1 MVKKL
6 VPISK
11 LITDADVQG
20 FYLCKEKHLRKT
32 RTGELYLDLT
42 LADATGEI
50 GAKMWDQAQEFN
62 EKFEQ
67 GDAVA
72 VRGRVDTFQDRNQI
86 IVRRINKATEA
97 KYARYGFKPEALVP
111 TSPYDPV
118 RMWASLV
125 ASIQK
130 MENQFLKRLVSH
142 LYRKHKNR
150 LMSMPASIS
159 MHYRYRSGYLEHV
172 LSMSKLGVTLAKHY
186 SADVDMLLSGILLH
200 GIGKVQE
207 LTDAFMPE
215 YSDEGNFIGHSVLGR
230 DMVRAAATEIKDFPN
245 DLLLELE
252 HLIMCHE
259 GGFDSRYR
267 NRARTKEALLLQ
279 ALDNLDTKVSVFN
292 RILAEDSEDGGWTS
306 RRNYFGAALY
316 KGDRPEAE

>member
-1 MVKKL
+1 MKKL
-6 VPISK
+6 VPITK
-11 LITDADVQG
+11 LKADADIQG

-32 RTGELYLDLT
+32 RSREFYLDLT
-42 LADATGEI
+42 LTDATGEI
-50 GAKMWDQAQEFN
+50 GAKVWDQVQEFN

-72 VRGRVDTFQDRNQI
+72 VRGRIDTFQDRNQI
-86 IVRRINKATEA
+86 IVGRINKATEA

-111 TSPYDPV
+111 VSPHDPV
-118 RMWASLV
+118 RMWTSLG
-125 ASIQK
+125 AIIQK
-130 MENQFLKRLVSH
+130 MENQFLKKLVSQ
-142 LYRKHKNR
+142 LYRKHKDR

-159 MHYRYRSGYLEHV
+159 MHYTYRSGYLEHV
-172 LSMSKLGVTLAKHY
+172 LSMAKLGVTQAKHY
-186 SADVDMLLSGILLH
+186 SANIDMLLAGILLH
-200 GIGKVQE
+200 GIGKVRE

-230 DMVRAAATEIKDFPN
+230 DMIREEAAEIKNFPD

-279 ALDNLDTKVSVFN
+279 ALDNLDTKVSLFN
-292 RILAEDSEDGGWTS
+292 RILDEDSEDGDWTS

-316 KGDRPEAE
+316 KGDRP

>member
-1 MVKKL
+1 MKKL

-11 LITDADVQG
+11 LKVDADIQG

-32 RTGELYLDLT
+32 RSREFYLDLT
-42 LADATGEI
+42 LTDATGEI
-50 GAKMWDQAQEFN
+50 GAKVWDQVQEFN

-72 VRGRVDTFQDRNQI
+72 VRGRIDTFQDRNQI
-86 IVRRINKATEA
+86 IVGRINKATEA

-111 TSPYDPV
+111 VSPHDLE
-118 RMWASLV
+118 RMWTSLG
-125 ASIQK
+125 AIIQK
-130 MENQFLKRLVSH
+130 MENQFLKKLVSQ
-142 LYRKHKNR
+142 LYRKHKDR

-159 MHYRYRSGYLEHV
+159 MHYTYRSGYLEHV
-172 LSMSKLGVTLAKHY
+172 LSMAKLGVTQAKHY
-186 SADVDMLLSGILLH
+186 SANIDMLLAGILLH
-200 GIGKVQE
+200 GIGKVRE

-230 DMVRAAATEIKDFPN
+230 DMIREEAAEIKNFPD

-279 ALDNLDTKVSVFN
+279 ALDNLDTKVSLFN
-292 RILAEDSEDGGWTS
+292 RILDEDSEDGDWTS

-316 KGDRPEAE
+316 KGDRP